1 MEVNLLDILV
11 MLSLAQ
17 GFIFGFVLLFS
28 PIFKGSP
35 NKYLA
40 LSFIMISIIGMNQW
54 LSDWGFDDQYYFIDY
69 FGDDVP
75 WILLVF
81 VPVLFFFLK
90 ITKHSWGN
98 KREFLLLSIP
108 FGIYVILN
116 LIINFEYDFQWYKMP
131 GMESFRYWVYSTE
144 SYLGPIYS
152 LLLCIISFFIIRQ
165 AKVPPEEKIWIQRI
179 WHFFLILVILWLIVS
194 FIPSDFMLIDSAFTY
209 GLWLAISFFI
219 YWMTYK
225 GLYQLRLVQD
235 KALLKKL
242 FHEEATE
249 ANKSSV
255 IRTKE
260 VVNNPTFD
268 KNNHY
273 LLELDRLL
281 SEEKIFLDPDLSRDQ
296 VAERLGISSGYL
308 SQIINTAT
316 STNFTSYINQ
326 HRVEEVKKMIL
337 DPEAQK
343 YSLLAIGLEAGFK
356 SKSAF
361 YTTFKKQTG
370 KTPTEFKKSHR

>member
-40 LSFIMISIIGMNQW
+40 FSFIMISIIGMNQW
-54 LSDWGFDDQYYFIDY
+54 LSDWGFDDKYYFIDY

-90 ITKHSWGN
+90 ITQHPWGK

-116 LIINFEYDFQWYKMP
+116 LIINFEYDFRWYSMP
-131 GMESFRYWVYSTE
+131 GMEDFRYWVYFTE
-144 SYLGPIYS
+144 FFLGPTYS

-165 AKVPPEEKIWIQRI
+165 AKVPPEEKKWIERI
-179 WHFFLILVILWLIVS
+179 WYFFLVLVILWLILS
-194 FIPSDFMLIDSAFTY
+194 FIPDDFDLIDSAFTY
-209 GLWLAISFFI
+209 GLWLGISFFI

-235 KALLKKL
+235 KALLKQL
-242 FHEEATE
+242 FHEDTPVSKHEFKEERKEAITH
-249 ANKSSV
+249 
-255 IRTKE
+255 
-260 VVNNPTFD
+260 PTFD

-281 SEEKIFLDPDLSRDQ
+281 TEEKIFLDPDLSRDQ

-316 STNFTSYINQ
+316 NTNFTSYINQ

-370 KTPTEFKKSHR
+370 KTPTEFKKAQT

>member
-11 MLSLAQ
+11 LLSLAQ

-40 LSFIMISIIGMNQW
+40 FSIIMISIIGMNQW
-54 LSDWGFDDQYYFIDY
+54 LSDWGFDDRYYFIDY

-90 ITKHSWGN
+90 ITQHSWGN

-108 FGIYVILN
+108 FGVYVILN
-116 LIINFEYDFQWYKMP
+116 LIINFEYDFHWYQLA
-131 GMESFRYWVYSTE
+131 GMRTFQHWVYFTE
-144 SYLGPIYS
+144 FYLGPIYS
-152 LLLCIISFFIIRQ
+152 LFLCIVSFFIIQQ
-165 AKVPPEEKIWIQRI
+165 AKVPPDEKKWIQRI
-179 WHFFLILVILWLIVS
+179 WYFFLILVVLWLIVS
-194 FIPSDFMLIDSAFTY
+194 FIPEEFSVLDAASTY

-235 KALLKKL
+235 KALLKRL
-242 FHEEATE
+242 FHEEVEEKGAKDKAEKQVVE
-249 ANKSSV
+249 AV
-255 IRTKE
+255 
-260 VVNNPTFD
+260 PAFD
-268 KNNHY
+268 TNNHY

-281 SEEKIFLDPDLSRDQ
+281 VDEKIFLNPDLSRDQ

-337 DPEAQK
+337 DPEAHK

-361 YTTFKKQTG
+361 YTTFKKQAG
-370 KTPTEFKKSHR
+370 KTPAQFKKMHT

>member
-90 ITKHSWGN
+90 ITHHPWGN

-131 GMESFRYWVYSTE
+131 GIESFRYWVYSTE

-179 WHFFLILVILWLIVS
+179 WYFFLILVILWLIVS

-249 ANKSSV
+249 ANQSSV
-255 IRTKE
+255 IKTKE
-260 VVNNPTFD
+260 AVNNPAFD

-316 STNFTSYINQ
+316 ATNFTSYINQ